1 MADTVWPKENKIL
14 DVQGENKRLDFNEA
28 DIVTEMNEVL
38 QSNQICRKWS
48 SEGSKDFKPCT
59 E

>member
-1 MADTVWPKENKIL
+1 MTDTVWPKENKIL

-28 DIVTEMNEVL
+28 DILTEMNEVL
-38 QSNQICRKWS
+38 QSNQIYRKWS
-48 SEGSKDFKPCT
+48 SEGSKDFKTCT